1 MTSHADVTKAIDFSY
16 HAVQQGKKAPEAQK
30 VDKFE
35 SVNGAEYDRHGQRWQ
50 DVSEDA
56 FSAEE
61 AKVMKMVKNVFADYF
76 SVDSHGGKVARLE
89 RGNLGLHT
97 LGAEGKWT
105 NGHAELG
112 QASTNGMDETQM
124 PAPVAASG

>member
-1 MTSHADVTKAIDFSY
+1 M
-16 HAVQQGKKAPEAQK
+16 
-30 VDKFE
+30 DKFQ
-35 SVNGAEYDRHGQRWQ
+35 SVNGAEYDKQGQRWQ
-50 DVSEDA
+50 DVNEDA

-89 RGNLGLHT
+89 RGNLGLHS
-97 LGAEGKWT
+97 LGAEKKLT

-112 QASTNGMDETQM
+112 QANANGMDDSQM
-124 PAPVAASG
+124 PVPVAASG